1 MSMTRTSKCVAAA
14 ILIAVTGAAVAAEFP
29 LPWNAPPEGGRNFT
43 VEDIDNVP
51 DLYGDINDPQL
62 VLFLS
67 GNQYMVV
74 PELVRAFQTAYPKYQ
89 RVFVETL
96 PPGVMADQIE
106 QGALIVGNMRVTL
119 KPDIYATGKTRM
131 EQFQRDRKWFSRL
144 TDYARNRLAL
154 MTYRDNP
161 SQISGWTDLAAAN
174 VSICMPNPKWEG
186 IAENQIIP
194 ALRAT
199 GGEELVSRVYAQKV
213 EDGTNF
219 LTQIHHRQTPVRIM
233 QGKCAAGAVWYSEAY
248 YHAALTQH
256 PLSVVTIPDAQ
267 NRYATFTAGLMHN
280 APHPEAGEDFLVFL
294 RGPQAQAVYRAY
306 GFLPLP

>member
-1 MSMTRTSKCVAAA
+1 MTPTRKSLVAA
-14 ILIAVTGAAVAAEFP
+14 ILVVAAGTAVAADFS
-29 LPWNAPPEGGRNFT
+29 LPWNKPLEGGKNFT
-43 VEDIDNVP
+43 VEGIDNVP

-74 PELVRAFQTAYPKYQ
+74 PDLVRAFQAAYPKYQ

-96 PPGVMADQIE
+96 PPGILADQIE
-106 QGALIVGNMRVTL
+106 QGALVVGNMRVTL
-119 KPDIYATGKTRM
+119 KPDIYATGKGRM
-131 EQFQRDRKWFSRL
+131 EQFQRDKKWFSSL
-144 TDYARNRLAL
+144 TDYARNRLAI

-161 SQISGWTDLAAAN
+161 SHIASWSDLARADLP
-174 VSICMPNPKWEG
+174 ICMPNPKWEG

-199 GGEELVSRVYAQKV
+199 GGEELVSRIYAEKV
-213 EDGTNF
+213 QNETNF
-219 LTQIHHRQTPVRIM
+219 LTQIHHRQTPMRIM

-267 NRYATFTAGLMHN
+267 NRYATFTAGLMHD
-280 APHPEAGEDFLVFL
+280 APHPEAGQDFLRFL
-294 RGPQAQAVYRAY
+294 RGPEAQAIYRTY
-306 GFLPLP
+306 GFLPSP

>member
-1 MSMTRTSKCVAAA
+1 MTPTRKSLVAAILVAAA
-14 ILIAVTGAAVAAEFP
+14 GTVVAADFS
-29 LPWNAPPEGGRNFT
+29 LPWNKPLEGGKNFT

-74 PELVRAFQTAYPKYQ
+74 PDLVRAFQAAYPKYQ

-96 PPGVMADQIE
+96 PPGILAEQIE
-106 QGALIVGNMRVTL
+106 QGALVVGNMRVTL
-119 KPDIYATGKTRM
+119 KPDIYATGKSRM
-131 EQFQRDRKWFSRL
+131 EQFQRDKKWFSTL
-144 TDYARNRLAL
+144 TDYARNRLAI
-154 MTYRDNP
+154 MIYRDNP
-161 SQISGWTDLAAAN
+161 SQISGWTDLARPDLP
-174 VSICMPNPKWEG
+174 ICMPNPKWEG

-199 GGEELVSRVYAQKV
+199 GGEELVRRIYAEKV
-213 EDGTNF
+213 ENQTNF
-219 LTQIHHRQTPVRIM
+219 LTQIHHRQTPMRIM

-267 NRYATFTAGLMHN
+267 NRYATFTGGLMHD
-280 APHPEAGEDFLVFL
+280 APHPEAGEDFLRFL
-294 RGPQAQAVYRAY
+294 RGPQAQAIYRTY
-306 GFLPLP
+306 GFLPPASE

>member
-1 MSMTRTSKCVAAA
+1 MKRASNSLAVA
-14 ILIAVTGAAVAAEFP
+14 ILFVAMGAAVAADFP
-29 LPWNAPPEGGRNFT
+29 LPWNTPPEGGKNFT

-74 PELVRAFQTAYPKYQ
+74 PDLVRAFQAVYPKYQ
-89 RVFVETL
+89 RIFIETL
-96 PPGVMADQIE
+96 PPGILADQIE
-106 QGALIVGNMRVTL
+106 QGALVVGNMRVTL
-119 KPDIYATGKTRM
+119 KPDIYATGKGRM
-131 EQFQRDRKWFSRL
+131 EQFQRDRKWFSSL
-144 TDYARNRLAL
+144 TDYARNRLAI

-161 SQISGWTDLAAAN
+161 DHIAGWTDLARAD
-174 VSICMPNPKWEG
+174 VPICMPNPKWEG

-199 GGEELVSRVYAQKV
+199 GGEELVSRIYAQKV

-233 QGKCAAGAVWYSEAY
+233 QGKCTAGAVWYSEAY

-256 PLSVVTIPDAQ
+256 PLSVVAIPDAQ
-267 NRYATFTAGLMHN
+267 NRYATFTAGLMRD
-280 APHPEAGEDFLVFL
+280 APHPEAGEDFLRFL
-294 RGPQAQAVYRAY
+294 RGPEAQTIYRMY
-306 GFLPLP
+306 GFLPPASE